1 MTRIYVCRKCRNRYS
16 IKEFDQDHFCRDCG
30 TYLSVRIVSSS
41 SSLRRAAAPKTVTQK
56 KPSENQWLPRG
67 YEVRKGQVKFI
78 EEATKAL
85 ENNKVFVGSAP
96 CGIGKS
102 LASLLS
108 VLPMLGE
115 DKLLIS
121 FRTRSQLHIFLKE
134 LRGLKKPPLTVSF
147 FSKQDMCPLRNKRGG
162 SYFDFLEEC
171 KRLKENCES
180 GTKPFCRFYWN
191 NIMKSRQAEEL
202 ALDCA
207 RKILDPPEASRRMAK
222 HGFCAYEALKR
233 VLSQVKIFL
242 GTYHYTFN
250 PKVRNALLQSWGVD
264 LSNVYLIVD
273 EAHNIPNFAREL
285 LSDRITQNTIENA
298 LKETEKFEHKNVG
311 DVQDYLNVLD
321 DDVFR
326 YIQKSLGKS
335 NLKLLDPQDIADKF
349 REWSGTANEEAA
361 EALHEYGEHVREK
374 RQELGYD
381 KIFSYTHRVGDFI
394 ENFFQRTGEKY
405 VHMVQKDWGDRTV
418 LEVRSLDGRE
428 ITDPILRQAKGSIV
442 MSGFL
447 SPPKVYRDLIL
458 RSQEDVHLR
467 EFDSPFPPENR
478 LILAAGDVSS
488 RFEQRTEQMLK
499 KCAEYIEAISLAN
512 EGNMEVFFTS
522 YSLMNTIISHIDTD
536 RTMIVEE
543 RKTRQSD
550 VMEKITRSNSNA
562 LFGVMGGKFSEGM
575 DYPNNSLKCVITV
588 GLPYATWGVY
598 QQALI
603 NYYDHQFPG
612 KGRAYAYLTPAIFR
626 LVQACGR
633 VHRSA
638 KDKGCIVMLDERVTR
653 PDIRQLL
660 PSYYQKE
667 MKMVKNP
674 MECGEKIA
682 KFWDTH
688 RKQTL
693 SGI

>member
-1 MTRIYVCRKCRNRYS
+1 LTRIYVCRKCRKKYS
-16 IKEFDQDHFCRDCG
+16 IQEFDQSHFCRDCG
-30 TYLSVRIVSSS
+30 TYLSVRIVTSARPN
-41 SSLRRAAAPKTVTQK
+41 RRTTASTTVTEN
-56 KPSENQWLPRG
+56 KPSDNQWLPRG
-67 YEVRKGQVKFI
+67 YEVRKGQVEFI

-85 ENNKVFVGSAP
+85 ENNQVFVGSAP

-102 LASLLS
+102 LASLMS
-108 VLPMLGE
+108 VLPRLE
-115 DKLLIS
+115 DNKLLIS

-134 LRGLKKPPLTVSF
+134 LRGLKQSPLTVSF
-147 FSKQDMCPLRNKRGG
+147 FSKQDMCPLRKKRGG

-171 KRLKENCES
+171 RRLKKNSES

-191 NIMKSRQAEEL
+191 ISMKKRQAEEL
-202 ALDCA
+202 AMDCA
-207 RKILDPPEASRRMAK
+207 RKILDPQEASRRMAR

-242 GTYHYTFN
+242 GTYNYTFN

-298 LKETEKFEHKNVG
+298 LKETEKFEHENLG

-326 YIQKSLGKS
+326 YVRKGLGKS
-335 NLKLLDPQDIADKF
+335 NLKLLDLQDIADKF
-349 REWSGTANEEAA
+349 REWSGASSEKAA

-381 KIFSYTHRVGDFI
+381 KIFSYTHRVGDFV
-394 ENFFQRTGEKY
+394 ENFFQRVGEKY
-405 VHMVQKDWGDRTV
+405 VHLIQKHWGDRIYM
-418 LEVRSLDGRE
+418 EVRSLDGRE
-428 ITDPILRQAKGSIV
+428 ITDPVLQQARGSIA

-458 RSQEDVHLR
+458 RNQEDAHLR
-467 EFDSPFPPENR
+467 EFDSPFPQENR
-478 LILAAGDVSS
+478 LILAALDVSS
-488 RFEQRTEQMLK
+488 RFDQRTDNMLK
-499 KCAEYIEAISLAN
+499 KWAEYIEAISQTN
-512 EGNMEVFFTS
+512 EGNMGVFFTS
-522 YSLMNTIISHIDTD
+522 YTLMNSILSQIDTD

-550 VMEKITRSNSNA
+550 VMEKLKKSSNNA

-575 DYPNNSLKCVITV
+575 DYPNNLLTCVITV
-588 GLPYATWGVY
+588 GLPYATWSVY

-603 NYYDHQFPG
+603 NYYNHQFPG
-612 KGRAYAYLTPAIFR
+612 KGRAYAYLAPAIFR

-638 KDKGCIVMLDERVTR
+638 EDRGCIVMLDERVTR
-653 PDIRQLL
+653 PEIRQLL

-667 MKMVKNP
+667 MKLVKNP
-674 MECGEKIA
+674 MECGENVT
-682 KFWDTH
+682 KFWNKH
-688 RKQTL
+688 RKF
-693 SGI
+693 

>member
-1 MTRIYVCRKCRNRYS
+1 M
-16 IKEFDQDHFCRDCG
+16 
-30 TYLSVRIVSSS
+30 
-41 SSLRRAAAPKTVTQK
+41 
-56 KPSENQWLPRG
+56 
-67 YEVRKGQVKFI
+67 RKGQVKFI
-78 EEATKAL
+78 EEANKAL
-85 ENNKVFVGSAP
+85 EKGEVFVGSAP

-108 VLPMLGE
+108 VLPQLGE
-115 DKLLIS
+115 NKLLIS
-121 FRTRSQLHIFLKE
+121 FRTRSQLHIYLKE
-134 LRGLKKPPLTVSF
+134 LRGLKQSPLTASF

-162 SYFDFLEEC
+162 TYFDFLEEC
-171 KRLKENCES
+171 RRLKKNCET

-191 NIMKSRQAEEL
+191 MNKKRRQADEL

-207 RKILDPPEASRRMAK
+207 RKILDPKEASMWMARQ
-222 HGFCAYEALKR
+222 GFCAYEALKR
-233 VLSQVKIFL
+233 VLSKVKIFL

-250 PKVRNALLQSWGVD
+250 PPVRKSLLQSWGVD

-285 LSDRITQNTIENA
+285 LSDRMTQNTIENA
-298 LKETEKFEHKNVG
+298 LKETEKFEHKNIG

-326 YIQKSLGKS
+326 YIQNSLGKS
-335 NLKLLDPQDIADKF
+335 RLKLLDPKDLATKF
-349 REWSGTANEEAA
+349 REWSGTSSEKAA
-361 EALHEYGEHVREK
+361 ETLHEYGEHVRET

-394 ENFFQRTGEKY
+394 ENFFQRIGKKY
-405 VHMVQKDWGDRTV
+405 VHLIQKDWGDRIY
-418 LEVRSLDGRE
+418 LAVRSLDGRE
-428 ITDPILRQAKGSIV
+428 ITDPVLRQARGSIV

-458 RSQEDVHLR
+458 RNKEGAHLR
-467 EFDSPFPPENR
+467 EFESPFPPENR
-478 LILAAGDVSS
+478 LILAARDVSS
-488 RFEQRTEQMLK
+488 RFDQRTDKMLK
-499 KCAEYIEAISLAN
+499 KLGEYIEAISMTN
-512 EGNMEVFFTS
+512 EGNMGVFFTS
-522 YSLMNTIISHIDTD
+522 YNLMNTILSHVDTD

-550 VMEKITRSNSNA
+550 VMDKLTRSSHNV

-575 DYPNNSLKCVITV
+575 DYPNNLLTGVVTV
-588 GLPYATWGVY
+588 GLPYATWSVY

-603 NYYDHQFPG
+603 KYYDHQFPG
-612 KGRAYAYLTPAIFR
+612 KGRAYAYVTPAIFR

-660 PSYYQKE
+660 PSYYRKE

-674 MECGEKIA
+674 MECGENIT
-682 KFWDTH
+682 KFWNEH
-688 RKQTL
+688 RKL
-693 SGI
+693 

>member
-1 MTRIYVCRKCRNRYS
+1 MPAKATAAK
-16 IKEFDQDHFCRDCG
+16 
-30 TYLSVRIVSSS
+30 TTPSSD
-41 SSLRRAAAPKTVTQK
+41 P
-56 KPSENQWLPRG
+56 WLPRG
-67 YEVRKGQVKFI
+67 YEVRKGQVEFI
-78 EEATKAL
+78 KEATKAL
-85 ENNKVFVGSAP
+85 ENDKVFVGSAP

-102 LASLLS
+102 LASLMSILAH
-108 VLPMLGE
+108 LGNN
-115 DKLLIS
+115 KLLIS
-121 FRTRSQLHIFLKE
+121 FRTRSQLYIFLKE
-134 LRGLKKPPLTVSF
+134 LRGLKKSPLTVSF
-147 FSKQDMCPLRNKRGG
+147 FSKQDMCPLRKKRAG

-180 GTKPFCRFYWN
+180 GTKPFCKYYWN
-191 NIMKSRQAEEL
+191 INQKTRQSDAL

-207 RKILDPPEASRRMAK
+207 NKILDPQETSLRMARQ
-222 HGFCAYEALKR
+222 GFCAYEALKR
-233 VLSQVKIFL
+233 ILSKVQIFL

-250 PKVRNALLQSWGVD
+250 PKVRNALLKSWGVD
-264 LSNVYLIVD
+264 ISNVYLIVD

-285 LSDRITQNTIENA
+285 LSDRMTQNTIENA
-298 LKETEKFEHKNVG
+298 LKETEKFEHKHLG

-326 YIQKSLGKS
+326 YIQKSLGNSK
-335 NLKLLDPQDIADKF
+335 LKLLDPQDIADKF
-349 REWSGTANEEAA
+349 REWSGTPSDKVA
-361 EALHEYGEHVREK
+361 ETLHEYGEHVREA

-394 ENFFQRTGEKY
+394 ENFFQRVGEKY
-405 VHMVQKDWGDRTV
+405 VHMVQKDWGDRTY

-428 ITDPILRQAKGSIV
+428 ITNPVLRQARGSIV

-458 RSQEDVHLR
+458 RSKEDVHLR
-467 EFDSPFPPENR
+467 EFDSPFPEENR

-488 RFEQRTEQMLK
+488 RFEQRTDKMLK
-499 KCAEYIEAISLAN
+499 KCAEYIETISLTN
-512 EGNMEVFFTS
+512 EGNIGVFFTS
-522 YSLMNTIISHIDTD
+522 YNLMNTILSHVDTD

-550 VMEKITRSNSNA
+550 IMEKLTRSNSNA

-575 DYPNNSLKCVITV
+575 DYPNNILKCVITV

-638 KDKGCIVMLDERVTR
+638 KDRGCIVMLDERVTR

-660 PSYYQKE
+660 PNYYQKE
-667 MKMVKNP
+667 MKLVKNP
-674 MECGEKIA
+674 MECGENIT
-682 KFWDTH
+682 KFWDKH
-688 RKQTL
+688 RKL
-693 SGI
+693 